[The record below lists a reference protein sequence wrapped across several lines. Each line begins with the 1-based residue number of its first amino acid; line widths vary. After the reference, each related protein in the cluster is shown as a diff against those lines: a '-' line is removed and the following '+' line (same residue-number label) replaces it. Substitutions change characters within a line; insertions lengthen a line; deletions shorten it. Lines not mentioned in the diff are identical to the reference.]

1 VTTGRGEVYA
11 RDGYGD
17 GWLVYSGIALMT
29 VAVMRV
35 LDGIWALRYDGPVPE
50 RLQDAVLGHDLTTYG
65 WVWIVIAVILF
76 GAGIAVFGRSQ
87 LGRWIGIVAAAIG
100 AISAVMWLPYYPVW
114 SLAYILLDFSVI
126 YGLGVHGSRAIPL
139 Q

>member
-1 VTTGRGEVYA
+1 MDDDR
-11 RDGYGD
+11 GYGY

-35 LDGIWALRYDGPVPE
+35 IDGIWALRYNGPVPE

-65 WVWIVIAVILF
+65 WTWIVVGAILF
-76 GAGIAVFGRSQ
+76 LAGLGVLMRSQ
-87 LGRWIGIVAAAIG
+87 FSRWIGIVAAAIG
-100 AISAVMWLPYYPVW
+100 AITSVIWLPYYPVW
-114 SLAYILLDFSVI
+114 SVVYILLAFSVI
-126 YGLGVHGSRAIPL
+126 YGLGVYGGREVPL